1 MLLFS
6 ILFFI
11 HLYYNMSYSAN
22 NDDFDDYISN
32 WDIYKIINYIKVH
45 YVQFLLLILVGIIV
59 YVIDHISNINAVLF
73 GLPSS
78 IPGMST
84 QVSPSQNIKQ
94 PKIKKNKKK

>member
-1 MLLFS
+1 MNYTIKIILLS
-6 ILFFI
+6 LYILTT
-11 HLYYNMSYSAN
+11 
-22 NDDFDDYISN
+22 
-32 WDIYKIINYIKVH
+32 KIINYIKVH

-59 YVIDHISNINAVLF
+59 YVIDHISNINAVLI

-94 PKIKKNKKK
+94 PKMKKMHVISPLLEAHQ